1 MGFSYLKDR
10 EGNELYW
17 KNITRDERYFCA
29 ELFFQIK
36 QDINQFV
43 KWLNNQVS
51 LELTAIEL
59 DSEWEVGYEVCFYR
73 DLMKAQ
79 DKSVRND
86 PRYSQK
92 RTFDLCLFSNNRI
105 IIIEAKSQTGFGSD
119 QNESF
124 ANDPD
129 KILSLIEKSENDFSV
144 DIIGLASSKYLNS
157 KRRNDLPEI
166 FKDKCFTWEQV
177 FTSYCRR
184 QVFLDA
190 NESYGK

>member
-1 MGFSYLKDR
+1 MKKGFSYLGGKSWS
-10 EGNELYW
+10 E
-17 KNITRDERYFCA
+17 ITRDERYFCA
-29 ELFFQIK
+29 ELFFEIK

-51 LELTAIEL
+51 LDLTAIEL

-73 DLMKAQ
+73 DLRRAQ
-79 DKSVRND
+79 GEFIKGSG
-86 PRYSQK
+86 YSQK
-92 RTFDLCLFSNNRI
+92 RTFDLCLFSHNRI
-105 IIIEAKSQTGFGSD
+105 IIIEAKSQTGFGGD

-124 ANDPD
+124 TNDPD
-129 KILSLIEKSENDFSV
+129 KILSLLEKSENEFSV